1 MSAPEKGLWSRG
13 SSAIKNRLVM
23 VFCALGLIAV
33 GVNIKLILDVTHV
46 IDSREVSTTMSPS
59 HGAKPGNV
67 RTEDFARGVRTRLSI
82 LLGIMVVCTGTMIY
96 LFVSRVIFPLQAIA
110 RVTEEIAQGNLAVTA
125 PCHHGDEVGELGHS
139 INNLAVNFQ
148 EVLLLTGTVV
158 GNSYQTAERIQ
169 EALERENLRDGSD
182 VKELIAALKSELE
195 MLGAMVKDFQF
206 YQTRFDGQKV
216 VAQRSR
222 TDS

>member
-1 MSAPEKGLWSRG
+1 MSTPEKDLWFRSMA
-13 SSAIKNRLVM
+13 AIKNRLVM
-23 VFCALGLIAV
+23 IFCALGLIAV
-33 GVNIKLILDVTHV
+33 GVNIKLILDVTCV
-46 IDSREVSTTMSPS
+46 IEGREISTTMEPSP
-59 HGAKPGNV
+59 GAKSESV
-67 RTEDFARGVRTRLSI
+67 RTADFARSVRTRLSV

-110 RVTEEIAQGNLAVTA
+110 RVTEEISQGNLAMTA
-125 PCHHGDEVGELGHS
+125 PCHHGDEVGELGCS

-158 GNSYQTAERIQ
+158 GNADATVERIQ
-169 EALERENLRDGSD
+169 EALERESLRDGTD
-182 VKELIAALKSELE
+182 LKELVAALRSELE
-195 MLGAMVKDFQF
+195 MLGDMVKDFQF

-222 TDS
+222 SDG